1 MRQSITRFFLLYTF
15 LLSGFTQLDV
25 RAGHD
30 ARHTSAEISAKSEDV
45 MADSEMLLA
54 SLFYNIPSD
63 RKHEVLK
70 IEVTEI
76 REEEESEDEHDL
88 SSFKKHFDSH
98 HYFTSAFL
106 ALASEYLSG
115 SNTKVSSFNTNSSYT
130 ESCRYLV
137 FLVFRI

>member
-1 MRQSITRFFLLYTF
+1 
-15 LLSGFTQLDV
+15 LSGFSQLDV

-30 ARHTSAEISAKSEDV
+30 ARHTAAEISAKSEDV
-45 MADSEMLLA
+45 ITDREQLIT
-54 SLFYNIPSD
+54 SLFYNTPSD

-88 SSFKKHFDSH
+88 ISFRKHFDSQ
-98 HYFTSAFL
+98 HYFASVFL
-106 ALASEYLSG
+106 AIASGYLSG
-115 SNTKVSSFNTNSSYT
+115 SNTKVSSFNTNSFYT
-130 ESCRYLV
+130 ESYRYLV